1 MTRLHVLQ
9 HRQVFV
15 PLYVQLDGVAP
26 QIERLE
32 PLPDLS
38 AVCGLLQQPP
48 GLRQPL
54 VKRGQVCLVHF
65 RAERL
70 KSARRRKK
78 MDNRMLNDG
87 TCPA

>member
-48 GLRQPL
+48 GLRQPRRL
-54 VKRGQVCLVHF
+54 RLFPGD
-65 RAERL
+65 RACF
-70 KSARRRKK
+70 
-78 MDNRMLNDG
+78 G
-87 TCPA
+87 